1 MTSEARRVYS
11 SVSLFGVALLMGS
24 LALSTA
30 FSAHPIVFSKS
41 ARADEIIEDVI
52 GIVASALAFAAAVYA
67 YSLRGRLWVRLYL
80 AVVTLV
86 AFALAFEFLLSFIWF
101 AFDKFVPFGQRH

>member
-1 MTSEARRVYS
+1 MTSEAGRIYR

-24 LALSTA
+24 LAFSTV
-30 FSAHPIVFSKS
+30 FSTHPIVFSRS
-41 ARADEIIEDVI
+41 ARADEIIIDVV
-52 GIVASALAFAAAVYA
+52 GIAASALAFAAVVYA

-80 AVVTLV
+80 VVVALV
-86 AFALAFEFLLSFIWF
+86 AFALAFEFLLGFIWF